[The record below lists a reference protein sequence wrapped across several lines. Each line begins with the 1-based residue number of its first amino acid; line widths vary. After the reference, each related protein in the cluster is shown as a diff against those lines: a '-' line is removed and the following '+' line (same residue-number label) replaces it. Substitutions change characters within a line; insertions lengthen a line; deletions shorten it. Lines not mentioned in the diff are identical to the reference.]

1 MNNEIEAQFLDI
13 DKNETRKKL
22 EEIGAKCTKPEV
34 LMKRMV
40 FDTGIHS
47 FARVRDEGGGRI
59 VMTYKDVSDE
69 KSILGTKEVNVVI
82 DNYEN
87 GILFMKGCGLE
98 PKAEQET
105 LRETWEYGDVEICI
119 DTWPWLPTFVE
130 VEGPSEKAVWDTAE
144 KLGLKREKAK
154 FGSVDSTYQYYYG
167 VEEDVVNLHTPKI
180 TFEMEPP
187 EWARKRLH

>member
-13 DKNETRKKL
+13 DKNEIRKKL